1 MTATVGM
8 LVLLAL
14 GVVLATAPSPA
25 IRRVRTLRPAQDGP
39 VAHPRRPAVRIRGGV
54 LVPSLCGAAAMG
66 AWSRA
71 GFGVELPV
79 LPATA
84 GLLAAGTAAL
94 VLSDATSARRRVRVA
109 MVLVESV
116 GALSA
121 DLRAGQHPADAL
133 AALGDDARSADAV
146 RQHPA
151 VAAVWRVSGRS
162 GAPAATVLDRIEQ
175 DLRARADQQREVG
188 AQLAGARSTATL
200 LAVLPLLGI
209 SLGVAMGARP
219 LEILLGTP
227 TGQVALVVGTGL
239 EALGV
244 FWTSRIVAAAEGP
257 R

>member
-14 GVVLATAPSPA
+14 GVLLATAPSPA
-25 IRRVRTLRPAQDGP
+25 VSRVRTFRPPQDGP
-39 VAHPRRPAVRIRGGV
+39 VARPRRPAVRIRGGV
-54 LVPSLCGAAAMG
+54 LVPALCGATAMG

-71 GFGVELPV
+71 GFGVGLPV
-79 LPATA
+79 LPAIA

-94 VLSDATSARRRVRVA
+94 VLSDAASARRRVRVA

-121 DLRAGQHPADAL
+121 DLQAGQQPADAL

-146 RQHPA
+146 RHPA
-151 VAAVWRVSGRS
+151 VAAVWEVSGRS
-162 GAPAATVLDRIEQ
+162 GAPAAAVLDRIEQ

-209 SLGVAMGARP
+209 ALGVAMGAHP
-219 LEILLGTP
+219 LDVLLGSP
-227 TGQVALVVGTGL
+227 MGQVALVVGTGL

-244 FWTSRIVAAAEGP
+244 FWTSRIVAAAEGA